1 MILFAKE
8 YKDKRDIIQLD
19 TAAKLY
25 AYTKTKD
32 WNQTYRISA
41 VLKER
46 VQPEFLSQAIHLC
59 QKRFPSFYVHFENGF
74 FWKRYRKKI
83 YNSKSILFKD
93 TEYCRPINTND
104 ESTPL
109 FRVLYSDFRVSLEIF
124 HGVTDGHGAIT
135 FLKTLLA
142 VYFNLMGNSVLP
154 TNGVLDINEKPD
166 LEELEDSYVKN
177 YDKKSGF
184 LNRNETVSYQYEP
197 DKPDKELHVTQ
208 GRISVSEIKAIT
220 HALNVTITEYLTAV
234 YIYSFYQNIED
245 KQNCKPIKVQVP
257 IDLRPYYNSKTL
269 RNFSLYV
276 NVGIDPK
283 KFGYE
288 FYDILMDI
296 TQQIRAGE
304 DKTRLQKIL
313 NSNVRDGEMP
323 ISKYSPSF
331 MKKPFIKA
339 GFYLY
344 GERLYTSPMSNLGVI
359 DVPKEME
366 KHIAYF
372 DSVIGATNINN
383 IWSTVVSFCDIMAVT
398 FSSKDTDNKIA
409 KSFFDFIRMH
419 GLEVYDG
426 NAKIIKHLSETDD
439 CLSAV

>member
-8 YKDKRDIIQLD
+8 YKDKRDIIKLD

-74 FWKRYRKKI
+74 FWKRYRRKT
-83 YNSKSILFKD
+83 YNSKNILFKD

-104 ESTPL
+104 DSTPL

-142 VYFNLMGNSVLP
+142 VYFNLMGDSILP

-166 LEELEDSYVKN
+166 LEEIEDSYIKN

-184 LNRNETVSYQYEP
+184 LNRNETVSYQYDP

-276 NVGIDPK
+276 NVGIDPEK
-283 KFGYE
+283 EYSFYE
-288 FYDILMDI
+288 ILIEVMK
-296 TQQIRAGE
+296 QIRAGE

-313 NSNVRDGEMP
+313 NSNVRDGEML

-344 GERLYTSPMSNLGVI
+344 GERLYTSPISNLGVI

-372 DSVIGATNINN
+372 DAVIGATSLNN
-383 IWSTVVSFCDIMAVT
+383 IWASVVSFDDILTVT
-398 FSSKDTDNKIA
+398 FSSKDSNNKIA
-409 KSFFDFIRMH
+409 ETFFEFIRLH
-419 GLEVYDG
+419 GITVHTG
-426 NAKIIKHLSETDD
+426 NAETIKAAIERN

>member
-1 MILFAKE
+1 MILFARE
-8 YKDKRDIIQLD
+8 YKDKRDIIKLD

-59 QKRFPSFYVHFENGF
+59 QKRFPSFYMHFENGF
-74 FWKRYRKKI
+74 FWKRYRTKT

-104 ESTPL
+104 DSTPL

-142 VYFNLMGNSVLP
+142 VYFNLMGDSVLP

-197 DKPDKELHVTQ
+197 DKPDKELHITQ
-208 GRISVSEIKAIT
+208 GRISVFELKAIT

-276 NVGIDPK
+276 NVGIDSEK
-283 KFGYE
+283 EYSFYE
-288 FYDILMDI
+288 ILIEVME
-296 TQQIRAGE
+296 QIRAGE

-313 NSNVRDGEMP
+313 NSNVRDGEML

-344 GERLYTSPMSNLGVI
+344 GERLYTSPMSNLGIV
-359 DVPKEME
+359 DVPDEMK
-366 KHIAYF
+366 KHIDYF
-372 DSVIGATNINN
+372 DTVIGATYLNN
-383 IWSTVVSFCDIMAVT
+383 IWASVVSFDDILTVT
-398 FSSKDTDNKIA
+398 FSSKDSNNKIA
-409 KSFFDFIRMH
+409 ETFFEFIRLH
-419 GLEVYDG
+419 GITVHTG
-426 NAKIIKHLSETDD
+426 NAETIKAAIDRN

>member
-8 YKDKRDIIQLD
+8 YKDKRDIIKLD

-74 FWKRYRKKI
+74 FWKRYRRKT
-83 YNSKSILFKD
+83 YNSKNILFKD

-104 ESTPL
+104 DSTPL

-142 VYFNLMGNSVLP
+142 VYFNLMGDSILP

-166 LEELEDSYVKN
+166 LEEIEDSYIKN

-184 LNRNETVSYQYEP
+184 LNRNETVSYQYDP

-276 NVGIDPK
+276 NVGIDPEK
-283 KFGYE
+283 EYSFYE
-288 FYDILMDI
+288 ILIEVMK
-296 TQQIRAGE
+296 QIRAGE

-313 NSNVRDGEMP
+313 NSNVRDGEML

-344 GERLYTSPMSNLGVI
+344 GERLYTSPISNLGVI

-372 DSVIGATNINN
+372 DAVIGATSLNN
-383 IWSTVVSFCDIMAVT
+383 IWASVVSFDDILTVT
-398 FSSKDTDNKIA
+398 FSSKDSNNKIA
-409 KSFFDFIRMH
+409 ETFFEFIRLH
-419 GLEVYDG
+419 GITVHTG
-426 NAKIIKHLSETDD
+426 NAETIKAAIDRN